1 MSELQHSFLQIT
13 VVSSLQRRQWLLAAL
28 ASAVPG
34 WAMAQTAVA
43 AQTLRLGYIGPGRK
57 PAYAT
62 GWALQQ
68 GILQREL
75 EPQGIT
81 QVVTRVFPNGP
92 DLNEA
97 LIAGHLDIGIYGDT
111 PAIVAHAQGFQGR
124 LLGFD
129 SVGMNAWLLTPRTG
143 VKSLQELQGKVVG
156 VALGSYMH
164 RFVLGL
170 LKLQGLSGKVKV
182 VHMLPRDGAPALERG
197 DVAAFAAPN
206 NLGPLL
212 ISQGFPV
219 LAEALQTPQLL
230 GTSVVVAAPKL
241 LERVPQLPA
250 AWVRARNAAL
260 KEIRTDSEA
269 YYAFHAEASGF
280 PLQAVKAAIPLSN
293 LPDQSYP
300 QQGLNLIAQAKR
312 FLLEEKLIRN
322 DFSVEQWRIAG
333 LV

>member
-1 MSELQHSFLQIT
+1 MSELQHSFSQIT
-13 VVSSLQRRQWLLAAL
+13 AVSSLQRRQWLLAAL

-34 WAMAQTAVA
+34 WAMAQTAAA

-156 VALGSYMH
+156 WPWAPMH

-197 DVAAFAAPN
+197 DVAALRHPIILAPC
-206 NLGPLL
+206 
-212 ISQGFPV
+212 
-219 LAEALQTPQLL
+219 
-230 GTSVVVAAPKL
+230 
-241 LERVPQLPA
+241 
-250 AWVRARNAAL
+250 
-260 KEIRTDSEA
+260 
-269 YYAFHAEASGF
+269 
-280 PLQAVKAAIPLSN
+280 
-293 LPDQSYP
+293 
-300 QQGLNLIAQAKR
+300 
-312 FLLEEKLIRN
+312 
-322 DFSVEQWRIAG
+322 
-333 LV
+333 